1 MNKEWMTVQQLAEKY
16 AVSTKTI
23 RRWIADAELEPDEL
37 VIPKT
42 GGHKVPLYSIDQVD
56 ANVHLKEV
64 GELKSDTSK
73 LKFMI
78 GHVELEG
85 TNEQRKAIR
94 DYVDAIQHQLD
105 DVRYDL
111 QYEKYKLEQVKSNQR
126 VILRTRLQDKIA
138 KLRRYIGQ
146 EAIIN
151 RLMAED
157 DDEL

>member
-1 MNKEWMTVQQLAEKY
+1 MSDLMTVKQLAEKY

-23 RRWIADAELEPDEL
+23 RRWIADAELEAVMVSTDS
-37 VIPKT
+37 T
-42 GGHKVPLYSIDQVD
+42 HTNYYDQTRLDMHVQAGD
-56 ANVHLKEV
+56 AE
-64 GELKSDTSK
+64 GLKSDTSK

-111 QYEKYKLEQVKSNQR
+111 QHEKYKLEQVKSNQK
-126 VILRTRLQDKIA
+126 VILRTQLQNKIA
-138 KLRRYIGQ
+138 KLRKYVGQ
-146 EAIIN
+146 ESLLN
-151 RLMAED
+151 KLMED